1 MSTFE
6 VLVQKIDDVQEHPN
20 ADRLSIVKIKGYTCI
35 ANKFDDGSPRYKT
48 GDLVV
53 YIPEAAVLPE
63 WLLKKM
69 GFWKDD
75 KGTLAGSSGNRV
87 KAMKLRG
94 IFSLGVLYPL
104 DLKPIIAIG
113 VTDGHPLH
121 QLYECEIKN
130 ETNTSITVHENQNVA
145 EYLGIVKYEV
155 PVPAHLS
162 GEVCNL
168 FGYTVKYDIEN
179 IQKYP
184 DVFTTED
191 DVYVTEK
198 LHGTMAC
205 IAYNKELDNPELLEG
220 KYFAYSKGLGGN
232 NGLVFKNNEKNQH
245 VVYQKALLENIDA
258 LKKLVDLY
266 NDSVYVFGE
275 IFGKGIQD
283 LSYGL
288 DKPTFRVFDVY
299 VGNPSQGRWLNYQDM
314 VNVNNII
321 ATVPTLY
328 TGKFDK
334 EVIEK
339 LRDEKS
345 VLSPNQIKEGVVIR
359 RLIEKSNYTIG
370 RSILKDV
377 SPNYLLRK
385 GDVTEYN

>member
-35 ANKFDDGSPRYKT
+35 ANKLEDGSPRYKT

-75 KGTLAGSSGNRV
+75 KGTLAGSGGNRV

-94 IFSLGVLYPL
+94 IFSLGVLYPVGQQTFV
-104 DLKPIIAIG
+104 DYDVNNTDYNIA
-113 VTDGHPLH
+113 
-121 QLYECEIKN
+121 
-130 ETNTSITVHENQNVA
+130 SITDKDDNVWEVHENQNVA

-314 VNVNNII
+314 VNVNSII

-359 RLIEKSNYTIG
+359 RLIEKSNFTIG

-385 GDVTEYN
+385 GETTEYN